1 MFMNVSHLESMVH
14 YLMSCLQ
21 VRELDLN
28 IRWDD
33 IENTHPLS
41 KLDKE
46 TRKSIRP
53 FRKVIIRRKCT
64 EGTVSRYL
72 LDFGKRKIIPD
83 VVVKHGSILEE
94 SSSER
99 KKYWLDESHVPL
111 HLLKA
116 FEEKRIARKSSN
128 MNSGKPHEG
137 GREMKKP
144 SKNKGFSYLFSKAER
159 SENYQCGHCKKDVL
173 IRYAIV
179 VYCKELFF
187 DMF

>member
-1 MFMNVSHLESMVH
+1 
-14 YLMSCLQ
+14 MSCLQ

-33 IENTHPLS
+33 IENTHPLF

-46 TRKSIRP
+46 ARKSIRP
-53 FRKVIIRRKCT
+53 FRKVIIRRKCI
-64 EGTVSRYL
+64 EGTISKYL

-116 FEEKRIARKSSN
+116 FEEKRITRKSSN
-128 MNSGKPHEG
+128 INSGKLHEG

-144 SKNKGFSYLFSKAER
+144 SKDKGFSYLFLKAER

-173 IRYAIV
+173 TR
-179 VYCKELFF
+179 
-187 DMF
+187 